1 MERTR
6 VLHIIT
12 EMERGGAQLFTLF
25 TVENLDHDRFDPY
38 LLSNPR
44 GILNGDAQKTLRERF
59 LTVTSLVRP
68 LSPLDDLKALFQIRN
83 MVRRLNPEIV
93 HTHSSKAGILGRWA
107 AKLSAREV
115 KLVHTVHGFAFSPF
129 HGRFSNT
136 VYKTLE
142 RLTAPITDLF
152 LFVTDEDRK
161 EAERLGLL
169 KRSSWA
175 IVRSIVGVER
185 FRQAASRRKELR
197 EKMGI
202 PLSTPVIGG
211 LFPFKPQKDPLG
223 FIEIANLVHQRLPQ
237 ALFLVGG
244 DGVLRREMER
254 LIEELGLREWV
265 RLWVGRRGRKSSF
278 PSATPFSSPLSGR
291 GFPRFLFRPWRVTPF
306 PSPQAST
313 ERRNSFVKEGTAFSS
328 LPGTTGRGPARF
340 SNPSRTRPSE
350 RSFPRRR
357 RRLWRASI
365 PLRWSLSRRDSTK
378 SFWKGVDNHLPL
390 LYRKRWLRRV
400 SPSLKGGIPFP
411 NT

>member
-59 LTVTSLVRP
+59 LTVPSLVRP

-83 MVRRLNPEIV
+83 MVRSLNPEIV

-265 RLWVGRRGRKSSF
+265 RLLGWQERAEEFLPLCDTLLLPSLWEGLPQVLVQAMACNTIPVASSVNGTKELLREGRNGLLFSPRDYREGASKVLQSLEDKTFREIF
-278 PSATPFSSPLSGR
+278 PEEAKKTLEGFNPLEMVALQER
-291 GFPRFLFRPWRVTPF
+291 LYKKLL
-306 PSPQAST
+306 
-313 ERRNSFVKEGTAFSS
+313 ERR
-328 LPGTTGRGPARF
+328 
-340 SNPSRTRPSE
+340 
-350 RSFPRRR
+350 
-357 RRLWRASI
+357 
-365 PLRWSLSRRDSTK
+365 
-378 SFWKGVDNHLPL
+378 
-390 LYRKRWLRRV
+390 
-400 SPSLKGGIPFP
+400 
-411 NT
+411 

>member
-1 MERTR
+1 MKRAR

-25 TVENLDHDRFDPY
+25 TVENLDPLRFDPY

-44 GILNGDAQKTLRERF
+44 GVLNGEAREALRERF
-59 LTVTSLVRP
+59 LTVPSLVRP
-68 LSPLDDLKALFQIRN
+68 LSPLGDIGALLQILN
-83 MVRRLNPEIV
+83 LIRRLNPEIV
-93 HTHSSKAGILGRWA
+93 HTHSSKAGVLGRWA
-107 AKLSAREV
+107 AKLSGREV

-142 RLTAPITDLF
+142 RLTAPLTDLF

-169 KRSSWA
+169 KRSSWT

-185 FRQAASRRKELR
+185 FRQAAARREGLR

-202 PLSTPVIGG
+202 PLSTPVVGG

-244 DGVLRREMER
+244 DGVLRKEMEG
-254 LIEELGLREWV
+254 LIEGYNLREWV
-265 RLWVGRRGRKSSF
+265 HLLGWQERAEEFLPLCDALLLPSLWEGLPQVLVQAMACNVIPVASSVNGTKELLRDGRNGLLFSPRDYREGAEKVLQSFEDKTFRGLF
-278 PSATPFSSPLSGR
+278 PEEAKKTLE
-291 GFPRFLFRPWRVTPF
+291 GFV
-306 PSPQAST
+306 PQEMVALQEQLYQKLL
-313 ERRNSFVKEGTAFSS
+313 ERR
-328 LPGTTGRGPARF
+328 
-340 SNPSRTRPSE
+340 
-350 RSFPRRR
+350 
-357 RRLWRASI
+357 
-365 PLRWSLSRRDSTK
+365 
-378 SFWKGVDNHLPL
+378 
-390 LYRKRWLRRV
+390 
-400 SPSLKGGIPFP
+400 
-411 NT
+411 

>member
-1 MERTR
+1 MTGPAEGGSLERTR

-59 LTVTSLVRP
+59 LTVPSLVRP

-83 MVRRLNPEIV
+83 MVRSLNPEIV

-265 RLWVGRRGRKSSF
+265 RLLGWQERAEEFLPLCDTLLLPSLWEGLPQVLVQAMACNTIPVASSVNGTKELLREGRNGLLFSPRDYREGASKVLQSLEDKTFRGIFPEEAKKTLESF
-278 PSATPFSSPLSGR
+278 NPLEMVALQER
-291 GFPRFLFRPWRVTPF
+291 LYKKLL
-306 PSPQAST
+306 
-313 ERRNSFVKEGTAFSS
+313 ERR
-328 LPGTTGRGPARF
+328 
-340 SNPSRTRPSE
+340 
-350 RSFPRRR
+350 
-357 RRLWRASI
+357 
-365 PLRWSLSRRDSTK
+365 
-378 SFWKGVDNHLPL
+378 
-390 LYRKRWLRRV
+390 
-400 SPSLKGGIPFP
+400 
-411 NT
+411 

>member
-59 LTVTSLVRP
+59 LTVPSLVRP

-83 MVRRLNPEIV
+83 MVRSLNPEIV

-197 EKMGI
+197 VKMGI

-265 RLWVGRRGRKSSF
+265 RLLGWQERAEEFLPLCDTLLLPSLWEGLPQVLVQAMACNTIPVASSVNGTKELLREGRNGLLFSPRDYREGASKVLQSLEDKTFREIF
-278 PSATPFSSPLSGR
+278 PEESKKTLEGFNPLEMVALQER
-291 GFPRFLFRPWRVTPF
+291 LY
-306 PSPQAST
+306 QKLL
-313 ERRNSFVKEGTAFSS
+313 ERR
-328 LPGTTGRGPARF
+328 
-340 SNPSRTRPSE
+340 
-350 RSFPRRR
+350 
-357 RRLWRASI
+357 
-365 PLRWSLSRRDSTK
+365 
-378 SFWKGVDNHLPL
+378 
-390 LYRKRWLRRV
+390 
-400 SPSLKGGIPFP
+400 
-411 NT
+411 

>member
-25 TVENLDHDRFDPY
+25 TVENLDNDRFDPY

-59 LTVTSLVRP
+59 LTVPSLVRP

-83 MVRRLNPEIV
+83 MVRSLNPEIV

-202 PLSTPVIGG
+202 SLSTPVIGG

-265 RLWVGRRGRKSSF
+265 RLLGWQERAEEFLPLCDTLLLPSLWEGLPQVLVQAMACNTIPVASSVNGTKELLREGRNGLLFSPRDYREGASKVLQSLEDKTFRGLF
-278 PSATPFSSPLSGR
+278 PEEAKKTLE
-291 GFPRFLFRPWRVTPF
+291 GFV
-306 PSPQAST
+306 PQEMVALQEQLYQKLL
-313 ERRNSFVKEGTAFSS
+313 ERR
-328 LPGTTGRGPARF
+328 
-340 SNPSRTRPSE
+340 
-350 RSFPRRR
+350 
-357 RRLWRASI
+357 
-365 PLRWSLSRRDSTK
+365 
-378 SFWKGVDNHLPL
+378 
-390 LYRKRWLRRV
+390 
-400 SPSLKGGIPFP
+400 
-411 NT
+411 

>member
-59 LTVTSLVRP
+59 LTVPSLVRP

-83 MVRRLNPEIV
+83 MVRSLNPEIV

-265 RLWVGRRGRKSSF
+265 RLLGWQERAEEFLPLCDTLLLPSLWEGLPQVLVQAMACNTIPVASSVNGTKELLREGRNGLLFSPRDYREGASKVLQSLEDKTFREIF
-278 PSATPFSSPLSGR
+278 PEEAKKTLEGFNPLEMVALQER
-291 GFPRFLFRPWRVTPF
+291 LY
-306 PSPQAST
+306 QKLL
-313 ERRNSFVKEGTAFSS
+313 ERR
-328 LPGTTGRGPARF
+328 
-340 SNPSRTRPSE
+340 
-350 RSFPRRR
+350 
-357 RRLWRASI
+357 
-365 PLRWSLSRRDSTK
+365 
-378 SFWKGVDNHLPL
+378 
-390 LYRKRWLRRV
+390 
-400 SPSLKGGIPFP
+400 
-411 NT
+411 

>member
-44 GILNGDAQKTLRERF
+44 GILNRDAQKTLRERF
-59 LTVTSLVRP
+59 LTVPSLVRP

-202 PLSTPVIGG
+202 SLSTPVIGG

-265 RLWVGRRGRKSSF
+265 RLLGWQERAEEFLPLCDTLLLPSLWEGLPQVLVQAMACNTIPVASSVNGTKELLREGRNGLLFSPRDYREGASKVLQSLEDKTFREIF
-278 PSATPFSSPLSGR
+278 PEEAKKTLEGFNPLEMVALQER
-291 GFPRFLFRPWRVTPF
+291 LYKKLL
-306 PSPQAST
+306 
-313 ERRNSFVKEGTAFSS
+313 ERR
-328 LPGTTGRGPARF
+328 
-340 SNPSRTRPSE
+340 
-350 RSFPRRR
+350 
-357 RRLWRASI
+357 
-365 PLRWSLSRRDSTK
+365 
-378 SFWKGVDNHLPL
+378 
-390 LYRKRWLRRV
+390 
-400 SPSLKGGIPFP
+400 
-411 NT
+411 

>member
-25 TVENLDHDRFDPY
+25 TVENLGHDRFDPY

-59 LTVTSLVRP
+59 LTVPSLVRP

-83 MVRRLNPEIV
+83 MVRSLNPEIV

-265 RLWVGRRGRKSSF
+265 RLLGWQERAEEFLPLCDTLLLPSLWEGLPQVLVQAMACNTIPVASSVNGTKELLREGRNGLLFSPRDYREGASKVLQSLEDKTFREIF
-278 PSATPFSSPLSGR
+278 PEESKKTLEGFNPLEMVALQER
-291 GFPRFLFRPWRVTPF
+291 LY
-306 PSPQAST
+306 QKLL
-313 ERRNSFVKEGTAFSS
+313 ERR
-328 LPGTTGRGPARF
+328 
-340 SNPSRTRPSE
+340 
-350 RSFPRRR
+350 
-357 RRLWRASI
+357 
-365 PLRWSLSRRDSTK
+365 
-378 SFWKGVDNHLPL
+378 
-390 LYRKRWLRRV
+390 
-400 SPSLKGGIPFP
+400 
-411 NT
+411 

>member
-59 LTVTSLVRP
+59 LTVPSLVRP

-83 MVRRLNPEIV
+83 MVRSLNPEIV

-142 RLTAPITDLF
+142 KLTAPITDLF

-202 PLSTPVIGG
+202 SLSTPVIGG

-265 RLWVGRRGRKSSF
+265 RLLGWQERAEEFLPLCDTLLLPSLWEGLPQVLVQAMACNTIPVASSVNGTKELLREGRNGLLFSPRDYREGASKVLQSLEDKTFREIF
-278 PSATPFSSPLSGR
+278 PEESKKTLEGFNPLEMVALQER
-291 GFPRFLFRPWRVTPF
+291 LY
-306 PSPQAST
+306 QKLL
-313 ERRNSFVKEGTAFSS
+313 ERR
-328 LPGTTGRGPARF
+328 
-340 SNPSRTRPSE
+340 
-350 RSFPRRR
+350 
-357 RRLWRASI
+357 
-365 PLRWSLSRRDSTK
+365 
-378 SFWKGVDNHLPL
+378 
-390 LYRKRWLRRV
+390 
-400 SPSLKGGIPFP
+400 
-411 NT
+411 

>member
-83 MVRRLNPEIV
+83 MVRSLNPEIV

-265 RLWVGRRGRKSSF
+265 RLLGWQERAEEFLPLCDTLLLPSLWEGLPQVLVQAMACNTIPVASSVNGTKELLREGRNGLLFSPRDYREGASKVLQSLEDKTFREIF
-278 PSATPFSSPLSGR
+278 PEEAKKTLEGFNPLEMVALQER
-291 GFPRFLFRPWRVTPF
+291 LY
-306 PSPQAST
+306 QKLL
-313 ERRNSFVKEGTAFSS
+313 ERR
-328 LPGTTGRGPARF
+328 
-340 SNPSRTRPSE
+340 
-350 RSFPRRR
+350 
-357 RRLWRASI
+357 
-365 PLRWSLSRRDSTK
+365 
-378 SFWKGVDNHLPL
+378 
-390 LYRKRWLRRV
+390 
-400 SPSLKGGIPFP
+400 
-411 NT
+411 

>member
-1 MERTR
+1 MTGPAEGGSLERTR

-25 TVENLDHDRFDPY
+25 TVENLGHDRFDPY

-59 LTVTSLVRP
+59 LTVPSLVRP

-83 MVRRLNPEIV
+83 MVRSLNPEIV

-202 PLSTPVIGG
+202 SLSTPVIGG

-265 RLWVGRRGRKSSF
+265 RLLGWQERAEEFLPLCDTLLLPSLWEGLPQVLVQAMACNTIPVASSVNGTKELLREGRNGLLFSPRDYREGASKVLQSLEDKTFREIF
-278 PSATPFSSPLSGR
+278 PEESKKTLEGFNPLEMVALQER
-291 GFPRFLFRPWRVTPF
+291 LY
-306 PSPQAST
+306 QKLL
-313 ERRNSFVKEGTAFSS
+313 ERR
-328 LPGTTGRGPARF
+328 
-340 SNPSRTRPSE
+340 
-350 RSFPRRR
+350 
-357 RRLWRASI
+357 
-365 PLRWSLSRRDSTK
+365 
-378 SFWKGVDNHLPL
+378 
-390 LYRKRWLRRV
+390 
-400 SPSLKGGIPFP
+400 
-411 NT
+411 

>member
-59 LTVTSLVRP
+59 LTVPSLVRP

-83 MVRRLNPEIV
+83 MVRSLNPEIV

-265 RLWVGRRGRKSSF
+265 RLLGWQERAEEFLPLCDTLLLPSLWEGLPQVLVQAMACNTIPVASSVNGTKELLREGRNGLLFSPRDYREGASKVLQSLEDKTFREIF
-278 PSATPFSSPLSGR
+278 PEESKKTLEGFNPLEMVALQER
-291 GFPRFLFRPWRVTPF
+291 LY
-306 PSPQAST
+306 QKLL
-313 ERRNSFVKEGTAFSS
+313 ERR
-328 LPGTTGRGPARF
+328 
-340 SNPSRTRPSE
+340 
-350 RSFPRRR
+350 
-357 RRLWRASI
+357 
-365 PLRWSLSRRDSTK
+365 
-378 SFWKGVDNHLPL
+378 
-390 LYRKRWLRRV
+390 
-400 SPSLKGGIPFP
+400 
-411 NT
+411 

>member
-25 TVENLDHDRFDPY
+25 TVENLDNDRFDPY

-59 LTVTSLVRP
+59 LTVPSLVRP

-83 MVRRLNPEIV
+83 MVRSLNPEIV

-202 PLSTPVIGG
+202 SLSTPVIGG

-265 RLWVGRRGRKSSF
+265 RLLGWQERAEEFLPLCDTLLLPSLWEGLPQVLVQAMACNTIPVASSVNGTKELLREGRNGLLFSPRDYREGASKVLQSLEDKTFREIF
-278 PSATPFSSPLSGR
+278 PEESKKTLEGFNPLEMVALQER
-291 GFPRFLFRPWRVTPF
+291 LY
-306 PSPQAST
+306 QKLL
-313 ERRNSFVKEGTAFSS
+313 ERR
-328 LPGTTGRGPARF
+328 
-340 SNPSRTRPSE
+340 
-350 RSFPRRR
+350 
-357 RRLWRASI
+357 
-365 PLRWSLSRRDSTK
+365 
-378 SFWKGVDNHLPL
+378 
-390 LYRKRWLRRV
+390 
-400 SPSLKGGIPFP
+400 
-411 NT
+411 

>member
-25 TVENLDHDRFDPY
+25 TVENLDNDRFDPY

-59 LTVTSLVRP
+59 LTVPSLVRP

-83 MVRRLNPEIV
+83 MVRSLNSEIV

-202 PLSTPVIGG
+202 SLSTPVIGG

-265 RLWVGRRGRKSSF
+265 RLLGWQERAEEFLPLCDTLLLPSLWEGLPQVLVQAMACNTIPVASSVNGTKELLREGRNGLLFSPRDYREGASKVLQSLEDKTFREIF
-278 PSATPFSSPLSGR
+278 PEEAKKTLEGFNPLEMVALQER
-291 GFPRFLFRPWRVTPF
+291 LYKKLL
-306 PSPQAST
+306 
-313 ERRNSFVKEGTAFSS
+313 ERR
-328 LPGTTGRGPARF
+328 
-340 SNPSRTRPSE
+340 
-350 RSFPRRR
+350 
-357 RRLWRASI
+357 
-365 PLRWSLSRRDSTK
+365 
-378 SFWKGVDNHLPL
+378 
-390 LYRKRWLRRV
+390 
-400 SPSLKGGIPFP
+400 
-411 NT
+411 

>member
-59 LTVTSLVRP
+59 LTVPSLVRP

-83 MVRRLNPEIV
+83 MVRSLNPEIV

-185 FRQAASRRKELR
+185 FRQAASSRKELR

-202 PLSTPVIGG
+202 SLSTPVIGG

-265 RLWVGRRGRKSSF
+265 RLLGWQERAEEFLPLCDTLLLPSLWEGLPQVLVQAMACNTIPVASSVNGTKELLREGRNGLLFSPRDYREGASKVLQSLEDKTFREIF
-278 PSATPFSSPLSGR
+278 PEESKKTLEGFNPLEMVALQER
-291 GFPRFLFRPWRVTPF
+291 LY
-306 PSPQAST
+306 QKLL
-313 ERRNSFVKEGTAFSS
+313 ERR
-328 LPGTTGRGPARF
+328 
-340 SNPSRTRPSE
+340 
-350 RSFPRRR
+350 
-357 RRLWRASI
+357 
-365 PLRWSLSRRDSTK
+365 
-378 SFWKGVDNHLPL
+378 
-390 LYRKRWLRRV
+390 
-400 SPSLKGGIPFP
+400 
-411 NT
+411 

>member
-1 MERTR
+1 MTGPAEGGSMERTR

-25 TVENLDHDRFDPY
+25 TVENLDNDRFDPY

-59 LTVTSLVRP
+59 LTVPSLVRP

-83 MVRRLNPEIV
+83 MVRSLNPEIV

-129 HGRFSNT
+129 HGRFSNN

-265 RLWVGRRGRKSSF
+265 RLLGWQERAEEFLPLCDTLLLPSLWEGLPQVLVQAMACNTIPVASSVNGTKELLREGRNGLLFSPRDYREGASKVLQSLEDKTFREIF
-278 PSATPFSSPLSGR
+278 PEESKKTLEGFNPLEMVALQER
-291 GFPRFLFRPWRVTPF
+291 LY
-306 PSPQAST
+306 QKLL
-313 ERRNSFVKEGTAFSS
+313 ERR
-328 LPGTTGRGPARF
+328 
-340 SNPSRTRPSE
+340 
-350 RSFPRRR
+350 
-357 RRLWRASI
+357 
-365 PLRWSLSRRDSTK
+365 
-378 SFWKGVDNHLPL
+378 
-390 LYRKRWLRRV
+390 
-400 SPSLKGGIPFP
+400 
-411 NT
+411 

>member
-83 MVRRLNPEIV
+83 MVRSLNPEIV

-265 RLWVGRRGRKSSF
+265 RLLGWQERAEEFLPLCDTLLLPSLWEGLPQVLVQAMACNTIPVASSVNGTKELLREGRNGLLFSPRDYREGASKVLQSLEDKTFREIF
-278 PSATPFSSPLSGR
+278 PEESKKTLEGFNPLEMVALQER
-291 GFPRFLFRPWRVTPF
+291 LY
-306 PSPQAST
+306 QKLL
-313 ERRNSFVKEGTAFSS
+313 ERR
-328 LPGTTGRGPARF
+328 
-340 SNPSRTRPSE
+340 
-350 RSFPRRR
+350 
-357 RRLWRASI
+357 
-365 PLRWSLSRRDSTK
+365 
-378 SFWKGVDNHLPL
+378 
-390 LYRKRWLRRV
+390 
-400 SPSLKGGIPFP
+400 
-411 NT
+411 

>member
-59 LTVTSLVRP
+59 LTVPSLVRP

-83 MVRRLNPEIV
+83 MVRSLNPEIV

-265 RLWVGRRGRKSSF
+265 RLLGWQERAEEFLPLCDALLLPSLWEGLPQVLVQAMACNTIPVASSVNGTKELLREGRNGLLFSPRDYREGASKVLQSLEDKTFREIF
-278 PSATPFSSPLSGR
+278 PEESKKTLEGFNPLEMVALQER
-291 GFPRFLFRPWRVTPF
+291 LY
-306 PSPQAST
+306 QKLL
-313 ERRNSFVKEGTAFSS
+313 ERR
-328 LPGTTGRGPARF
+328 
-340 SNPSRTRPSE
+340 
-350 RSFPRRR
+350 
-357 RRLWRASI
+357 
-365 PLRWSLSRRDSTK
+365 
-378 SFWKGVDNHLPL
+378 
-390 LYRKRWLRRV
+390 
-400 SPSLKGGIPFP
+400 
-411 NT
+411 

>member
-59 LTVTSLVRP
+59 LTVSSLVRH

-83 MVRRLNPEIV
+83 MVRSLNPEIV

-129 HGRFSNT
+129 HGRFSNN

-265 RLWVGRRGRKSSF
+265 RLLGWQERAEEFLPLCDTLLLPSLWEGLPQVLVQAMACNTIPVASSVNGTKELLREGRNGLLFSPRDYREGASKVLQSLEDKTFREIF
-278 PSATPFSSPLSGR
+278 PEESKKTLEGFNPLEMVALQER
-291 GFPRFLFRPWRVTPF
+291 LY
-306 PSPQAST
+306 QKLL
-313 ERRNSFVKEGTAFSS
+313 ERR
-328 LPGTTGRGPARF
+328 
-340 SNPSRTRPSE
+340 
-350 RSFPRRR
+350 
-357 RRLWRASI
+357 
-365 PLRWSLSRRDSTK
+365 
-378 SFWKGVDNHLPL
+378 
-390 LYRKRWLRRV
+390 
-400 SPSLKGGIPFP
+400 
-411 NT
+411 